1 MPYFKSHPYNFIYV
15 HAALQAIAMHAGE
28 AFAFVYL
35 LKAGISAPIVLVC
48 IGAMFGSRLL
58 FRKLVLPLVQ
68 LIGLQYALVVGIL
81 IEASTYPILSQVSQV
96 GPALYAYLAL
106 WAFSSSLYWTT
117 YHAYVALLGNNA
129 SRGSQVSVMT
139 FIGTA
144 MGIIAPLGMGFLLL
158 WTTPL
163 IAFGAVALVMASAAI
178 PILLAP
184 SVEISPNAIVPKETA
199 RQAVVL
205 MFSDGIRSGSFHFT
219 WLIAL
224 FLTLG
229 SSFVAFGGVI
239 AFAGVVGA
247 VAALFLGRSIDLG
260 KGLLAAKIGFCALA
274 IAIIARTLGYPV
286 PWMAI
291 TASTIAAI
299 TWPLYETVFTARMYT
314 LARQSPCPL
323 RYHIIAEG
331 GWDLGTATSCF
342 AAAAVLGL
350 GFSFHVPLALALVGC
365 ALGYWAVRRS
375 HDEAIAD

>member
-1 MPYFKSHPYNFIYV
+1 MPYFKNRPYNLIYV

-58 FRKLVLPLVQ
+58 FRKLVLPLVH
-68 LIGLQYALVVGIL
+68 LIGLQYALVVGIV
-81 IEASTYPILSQVSQV
+81 IEALTYPILSQVSEV

-117 YHAYVALLGNNA
+117 YHAYVALLGDNA
-129 SRGSQVSVMT
+129 SRGSQVSLMT
-139 FIGTA
+139 FIGMA
-144 MGIIAPLGMGFLLL
+144 MGIVAPLGMGLLLL

-163 IAFGAVALVMASAAI
+163 LAFGAVAIVMASSAI
-178 PILLAP
+178 PILMTP
-184 SVEISPNAIVPKETA
+184 SVEVSPDVVVPKETA
-199 RQAVVL
+199 QQAVVL

-224 FLTLG
+224 FITLG
-229 SSFVAFGGVI
+229 SNFVAFGGTI

-247 VAALFLGRSIDLG
+247 IAALFLGRSIDLG
-260 KGLLAAKIGFCALA
+260 KGPLAAKIGFCALA
-274 IAIIARTLGYPV
+274 VAIVARTIGYPV
-286 PWMAI
+286 PWTAI

-331 GWDLGTATSCF
+331 GWDLGTSTSCF
-342 AAAAVLGL
+342 AAAALLGL
-350 GFSFHVPLALALVGC
+350 GFSFYMPLALALVGC
-365 ALGYWAVRRS
+365 ALGYWANVRS
-375 HDEAIAD
+375 YDNVN